1 MAGLNT
7 LYFQISHVVVADIQR
22 KQYNCRAVVPMLLV
36 CLRFLFG
43 EYLRLHKFFCYVQCI
58 LQLKTM
64 SASYGQS
71 GN

>member
-7 LYFQISHVVVADIQR
+7 LYFSNISR
-22 KQYNCRAVVPMLLV
+22 CCCRHSAEAVQLSGSCANALV